1 MQIQADQEKFT
12 DSFQDQMKTLSEGQ
26 SFLTNA
32 TTDFK
37 QIKESIL
44 ELQDNCKLL

>member
-1 MQIQADQEKFT
+1 MSENTTDQIMRIRADLEKFT

-26 SFLTNA
+26 SFLANA

-37 QIKESIL
+37 
-44 ELQDNCKLL
+44 